1 MKPKRRSPS
10 VPNRTKGT
18 FMPGS
23 MSYRI
28 MAYVKEA
35 GRATSREIHQDAL
48 RDITPRKVRGAISDL
63 VQRGALVR
71 VAAVREP
78 GVRQMVV
85 YAHPDYVQGGEVY
98 APLPPIDNN
107 TRSLASKYRLRARAP
122 SVFQWKGHM

>member
-10 VPNRTKGT
+10 MPNRTKGT

-23 MSYRI
+23 VPYRI
-28 MAYVKEA
+28 MSYLKEA
-35 GRATSREIHQDAL
+35 GRATSREVHQSVL
-48 RDITPRKVRGAISDL
+48 RDLTPRKVREAISDL

-71 VAAVREP
+71 VAAVRQP

-98 APLPPIDNN
+98 APLPPIDKNV
-107 TRSLASKYRLRARAP
+107 RSLASKWRRRARAP
-122 SVFQWKGHM
+122 SVFHWRP